1 MVRIGASAL
10 DTNRSGCS
18 APAGVERM
26 GKLIW
31 PAVGIIAVLL
41 CLPSFA
47 AADAAISRS
56 GNTIKLTSDG
66 DGDSIHY
73 AGTDPLHVIAFYVEP
88 GHVLRAGHGCHR
100 VRGPHVTKVIGACG
114 APSLHENDGNHVTM
128 QVDLGGGNDTFVAD
142 PYSDVQ
148 PRIVAEGG
156 DGDDVISGSVN
167 ADDIKGGAGNDEVL
181 GLEDVDNLDGGEG
194 NDRVVGGGGDDAVDG
209 GGGGDFIY
217 GDWYGEV
224 PEWGNDVVVSA
235 LDFLPDFS
243 GFYSDPVS
251 CGGGLSDVAVVDD
264 VDQVEADC
272 ENLSGARTTPPRD
285 TVGTLPLRVSID
297 GPAFIAGGFGRAV
310 QGVPIHVP
318 ITFSAA
324 ATINAT
330 LRVSAG
336 EAHRL
341 GLPNPVIARGI
352 GTPLT
357 LIPITMNAQIRL
369 LWKVRPALLDV
380 DRLNAKLTVT
390 GTAPDGSHDTAV
402 KAVVLR

>member
-1 MVRIGASAL
+1 M
-10 DTNRSGCS
+10 
-18 APAGVERM
+18 
-26 GKLIW
+26 
-31 PAVGIIAVLL
+31 AVVLL

-56 GNTIKLTSDG
+56 GNQMKLTSDG
-66 DGDSIHY
+66 DGDSISY
-73 AGTDPLHVIAFYVEP
+73 AGTDSLHVISFYVEP

-100 VRGPHVTKVIGACG
+100 VRGPHVTKVVVACG
-114 APSLHENDGNHVTM
+114 APSLQENDGNHVTM
-128 QVDLGGGNDTFVAD
+128 QVDLGGGNDKFVAD

-148 PRIVAEGG
+148 PRIVADGG
-156 DGDDVISGSVN
+156 DGDDVIFGSVN
-167 ADDIKGGAGNDEVL
+167 SDDIKGGAGNDEVL

-194 NDRVVGGGGDDAVDG
+194 DDRVVGGGGDDAVNG
-209 GGGGDFIY
+209 GGGADFIY

-243 GFYSDPVS
+243 GFVADAVD
-251 CGGGLSDVAVVDD
+251 CGGGLADAAVVDD
-264 VDQVEADC
+264 VDQVEPDC
-272 ENLSGARTTPPRD
+272 ENLSGGRTTPPPD
-285 TVGTLPLRVSID
+285 TVGTLPLHVSID
-297 GPAFIAGGFGRAV
+297 GPAFIAGGFKRAV

-330 LRVSAG
+330 LRVSRG
-336 EAHRL
+336 EARHL
-341 GLPNPVIARGI
+341 GLPSPVIARGI

-357 LIPITMNAQIRL
+357 LIPITMNAQIRF
-369 LWKVRPALLDV
+369 LWKARAELLDL

-390 GTAPDGSHDTAV
+390 GTAADGSHDTAV
-402 KAVVLR
+402 KALALH

>member
-1 MVRIGASAL
+1 MS
-10 DTNRSGCS
+10 C
-18 APAGVERM
+18 PKVERAR
-26 GKLIW
+26 KLIW
-31 PAVGIIAVLL
+31 LGIGLAAALL
-41 CLPSFA
+41 ALPSFA
-47 AADAAISRS
+47 AGDASISRS
-56 GNTIKLTSDG
+56 GNTMKLTSDS

-73 AGTDPLHVIAFYVEP
+73 YDADPLHTIGFYVEP

-100 VRGPHVTKVIGACG
+100 VRGPHVTKVIVECG
-114 APSLHENDGNHVTM
+114 APSLHENDGNQVTM
-128 QVDLGGGNDTFVAD
+128 QVDLGGGNDTFVAN

-148 PRIVAEGG
+148 PRIVADGG
-156 DGDDVISGSVN
+156 DGDDEIRGSVN
-167 ADDIKGGAGNDEVL
+167 SDDIDGGPGNDEVL
-181 GLEDVDNLDGGEG
+181 GLEDVDNLEGGEG
-194 NDRVVGGGGDDAVDG
+194 LDRVVGGGGDDAVNG

-243 GFYSDPVS
+243 GFVADVTD
-251 CGGGLSDVAVVDD
+251 CGGGLSDAAVVDD

-272 ENLSGARTTPPRD
+272 ENLAGGRTTPPPD
-285 TVGTLPLRVSID
+285 TTGTLPLSVTID
-297 GPAFIAGGFGRAV
+297 GPAFIADGFHRAV
-310 QGVPIHVP
+310 EGVPIHVP

-341 GLPNPVIARGI
+341 GLSSPVIARGI

-357 LIPITMNAQIRL
+357 LIPITMNAQIRF
-369 LWKVRPALLDV
+369 LWKVRPALADL
-380 DRLNAKLTVT
+380 DRLTAKLSVT
-390 GTAPDGSHDTAV
+390 GTAANGSRDTAV
-402 KAVVLR
+402 KSVVLR

>member
-1 MVRIGASAL
+1 M
-10 DTNRSGCS
+10 
-18 APAGVERM
+18 
-26 GKLIW
+26 
-31 PAVGIIAVLL
+31 AVALL

-56 GNTIKLTSDG
+56 GNKMKLTSDG
-66 DGDSIHY
+66 DGDSISY
-73 AGTDPLHVIAFYVEP
+73 AGTDSLHVISFYVEP

-100 VRGPHVTKVIGACG
+100 VRGPHVTKVVVACG
-114 APSLHENDGNHVTM
+114 APSLKENDGNHVTM
-128 QVDLGGGNDTFVAD
+128 QVDLGGGNDKFVAD

-148 PRIVAEGG
+148 PRIVADGG
-156 DGDDVISGSVN
+156 DGDDVIFGSVN
-167 ADDIKGGAGNDEVL
+167 SDDIEGGAGNDEVL

-194 NDRVVGGGGDDAVDG
+194 DDRVVGGGGDDAVNG
-209 GGGGDFIY
+209 GGGADFIY

-243 GFYSDPVS
+243 GFVADVTD
-251 CGGGLSDVAVVDD
+251 CGGGLADAAVVDD
-264 VDQVEADC
+264 VDQVEPDC
-272 ENLSGARTTPPRD
+272 ENLSGGRTTPPPD
-285 TVGTLPLRVSID
+285 TVGTLPLHVSID
-297 GPAFIAGGFGRAV
+297 GPAFIAGGFKRAV

-330 LRVSAG
+330 LRVSRG
-336 EAHRL
+336 EARRL
-341 GLPNPVIARGI
+341 GLPNPVVARGI

-357 LIPITMNAQIRL
+357 LIPITMNAQIRF
-369 LWKVRPALLDV
+369 LWKARPALLDL

-390 GTAPDGSHDTAV
+390 GTAADGSHDTAV
-402 KAVVLR
+402 KALVLR